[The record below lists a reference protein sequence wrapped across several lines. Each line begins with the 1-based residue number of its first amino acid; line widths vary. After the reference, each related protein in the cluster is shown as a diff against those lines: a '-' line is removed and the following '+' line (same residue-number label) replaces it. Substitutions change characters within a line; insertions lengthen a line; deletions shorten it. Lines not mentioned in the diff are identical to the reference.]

1 MSLFRVWSLEFRV
14 ISGWQ
19 VGHLSHSSA
28 SVSQR
33 DVGPLFCWRNKW
45 SLWSWCRCSHGCSA
59 WTAASSSQRSSQA
72 FPTQAWYCYD
82 GENSLCIVDGGTP
95 QAYFTFALF
104 AASFCSLW
112 LRSLWTKLLHARLN
126 TKLGRILVA
135 WKSRTLRQ
143 LIAFG
148 TCLLKNYRRHKYP
161 RSSTPGQS
169 PGVLPLSPI
178 DNHKSLDLSFDFVLL
193 SDTDIRISRPAPSS
207 NRAWK

>member
-82 GENSLCIVDGGTP
+82 GGNSLCIVDGGTP

-126 TKLGRILVA
+126 TKLGRILVVPNSASTYCFWYLPTQKLSKAQISALFHTRTIA
-135 WKSRTLRQ
+135 W
-143 LIAFG
+143 
-148 TCLLKNYRRHKYP
+148 CL
-161 RSSTPGQS
+161 TTQS
-169 PGVLPLSPI
+169 HWQS
-178 DNHKSLDLSFDFVLL
+178 
-193 SDTDIRISRPAPSS
+193 
-207 NRAWK
+207 